1 MMIGKAGAARTSICT
16 SDADSIT
23 VRGHD
28 LTSELMGHRSF
39 TEYFFLSVTG
49 KLPTGTQRDFLDIL
63 LISIAEHGLT
73 PNAQAARMTL
83 AAAPD
88 ALQGALAAGILG
100 CGSVILG
107 AAEEAGRLLV
117 EAKVRVDAGE
127 SAEDVARDIAATA
140 QRTGR
145 RLPGFGHP
153 VHKPVDPRTERI
165 LSLAAERGVTG
176 PHCALAQALGVAVPE
191 ARGKPLTMNVS
202 MAIAAVLL
210 DLDFPAAMIKGIPLL
225 ARTAGLLGHLAE
237 EQQYPI
243 GFLLAGKAAESIA
256 YVGEEDAE

>member
-16 SDADSIT
+16 SDADTIT

-28 LTSELMGHRSF
+28 LTGDLLGSRTF

-49 KLPTGTQRDFLDIL
+49 HLPTEDQRDFLDIL

-73 PNAQAARMTL
+73 PNAQASRMTL

-88 ALQGALAAGILG
+88 ALQAALAAGILG
-100 CGSVILG
+100 CGTVILG
-107 AAEEAGRLLV
+107 AAELAGQLLA
-117 EAKVRVDAGE
+117 EGKTRIEGGA
-127 SAEDVARDIAATA
+127 SAQEVARNIASAAT
-140 QRTGR
+140 RDGR

-153 VHKPVDPRTERI
+153 IHKPTDPRTHRI
-165 LSLAAERGVTG
+165 LSLAQERGVADT
-176 PHCALAQALGVAVPE
+176 HCALAEALDTAVTE

-210 DLDFPAAMIKGIPLL
+210 DLDFPAGMIKGIPLL

-243 GFLLAGKAAESIA
+243 GFLLAGKAAEAID
-256 YVGEEDAE
+256 YVDQEDGQ